1 VPEEKNNTANPA
13 PRPTPEAEEVFLR
26 WIAYLDDEFSRH
38 HKPSL
43 RAEIVREQLHQL
55 YLSAPGGAKLN
66 FTLTTE
72 LPTNILQLSLDPRN
86 STLAAEYDPGLDA
99 KKYAERKPLIWF
111 WLMFDRSPVGL
122 NQWLGFRLRA
132 MLARHIFE
140 HIGNNVSLYPGIEFT
155 FGYNL
160 TVEDDCTI
168 LPGAVLDD
176 RKPLRIEKGAT
187 VGAQSAEL
195 SRQ

>member
-1 VPEEKNNTANPA
+1 M
-13 PRPTPEAEEVFLR
+13 
-26 WIAYLDDEFSRH
+26 
-38 HKPSL
+38 
-43 RAEIVREQLHQL
+43 REQLHQL

-66 FTLTTE
+66 FTLITE
-72 LPTNILQLSLDPRN
+72 LPTNVLQLSLDPRN
-86 STLAAEYDPGLDA
+86 STLAPEYESGVDP

-122 NQWLGFRLRA
+122 NLWLGFRFRA

-160 TVEDDCTI
+160 SLEDDCTI

-187 VGAQSAEL
+187 VGTQSPEF
-195 SRQ
+195 SRH